1 MTKIVLKSQ
10 GLHCPHLIGLAKFF
24 SICDNETLDLPA
36 RGGGVLLWG
45 LGVLWV
51 WGGPPL

>member
-36 RGGGVLLWG
+36 RGGGGGRGESINKNIQFLLN
-45 LGVLWV
+45 
-51 WGGPPL
+51 